1 MVWSNDFHSPAIKSF
16 TMTQQEFINKVEQ
29 MLGFVPTD
37 DQTHALQV
45 FACFLADRGQW
56 PVMVLRGSAGT
67 GKTSVAAA
75 IIKTLARLGQKMVLL
90 APTGRAAKVLS
101 VHCGLPALTI
111 HRKIYRERA
120 FVGGGGHFQLN
131 DNLHADTLFVVD
143 ESSMIANQG
152 AFESVFGSGR
162 LLDDLM
168 RYVYGGRNCRLLLI
182 GDAAQLPPV
191 GETASPALRNEVLQG
206 YGLVVYESDMDQVL
220 RQSSESGILYNATL
234 IRRMITHDG
243 ITELPRIKFAGF
255 ADIRMLPGNELVEAL
270 EASYREV
277 GEDETMVVVRS
288 NKRAKIYNLG
298 IRNMVLGC
306 EEELVSGDL
315 LMVVKNHYAVLP
327 ETKGGERPPFDFI
340 ANGDRCRV
348 VRVRG
353 VRELYGF
360 RFADV
365 WLRFP
370 DYGNYEW
377 QVTVILDSLLTESP
391 ALTAGQTEQLF
402 ERVLADY
409 AELPRKADRMR
420 SVREDRYY
428 NALQVKF
435 AYAVTCHKAQGGQ
448 WSHVYIDQG
457 YMTDEM
463 LTPDYIRWLY
473 TAFTRA
479 TDCLYLV
486 NWPDNQVRI

>member
-1 MVWSNDFHSPAIKSF
+1 
-16 TMTQQEFINKVEQ
+16 MTQQEFINKVEH

-37 DQTHALQV
+37 DQTRALQV
-45 FACFLADRGQW
+45 FARFLADRGQW

-75 IIKTLARLGQKMVLL
+75 IIKTLVRLGQKMVLL

-101 VHCGLPALTI
+101 VHCGQPALTI

-131 DNLHADTLFVVD
+131 DNLHSDTLFVVD

-162 LLDDLM
+162 LLDDLVQ
-168 RYVYGGRNCRLLLI
+168 YVYGGRNCRLLLI

-191 GETASPALRNEVLQG
+191 GETASPALRDEVLQG

-220 RQSSESGILYNATL
+220 RQSRESGILYNATL

-243 ITELPRIKFAGF
+243 ITGLPRIRFTGF
-255 ADIRMLPGNELVEAL
+255 ADIRLLPGNELVEAL

-370 DYGNYEW
+370 DYDNYEW
-377 QVTVILDSLLTESP
+377 QATVILDSLFTESP
-391 ALTAGQTEQLF
+391 ALTAEQTAQLF
-402 ERVLADY
+402 ENVLADY
-409 AELPRKADRMR
+409 ADLPRKADRMR

-448 WSHVYIDQG
+448 WAHVYIDQG

-486 NWPDNQVRI
+486 NWPENQVLI

>member
-1 MVWSNDFHSPAIKSF
+1 M
-16 TMTQQEFINKVEQ
+16 Q
-29 MLGFVPTD
+29 
-37 DQTHALQV
+37 
-45 FACFLADRGQW
+45 
-56 PVMVLRGSAGT
+56 
-67 GKTSVAAA
+67 
-75 IIKTLARLGQKMVLL
+75 
-90 APTGRAAKVLS
+90 
-101 VHCGLPALTI
+101 
-111 HRKIYRERA
+111 
-120 FVGGGGHFQLN
+120 
-131 DNLHADTLFVVD
+131 
-143 ESSMIANQG
+143 
-152 AFESVFGSGR
+152 
-162 LLDDLM
+162 
-168 RYVYGGRNCRLLLI
+168 YVYGGRNCRLLLI

-377 QVTVILDSLLTESP
+377 QATVILDSLLTESP